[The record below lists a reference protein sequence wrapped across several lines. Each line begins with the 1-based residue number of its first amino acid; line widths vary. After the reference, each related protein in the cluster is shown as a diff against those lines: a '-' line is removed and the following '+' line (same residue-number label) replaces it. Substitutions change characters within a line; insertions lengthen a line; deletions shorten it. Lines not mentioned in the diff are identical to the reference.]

1 MDNPSAS
8 PVKPPTP
15 PPLPPF
21 ASFRQHERESPYLAK
36 LASAPDDWLS
46 RPVDPPKPYTYV
58 PIHYFFYGTL
68 TQPDLLKRI
77 LDLEQEPELRPGK
90 VIGYSLS
97 SWGQYKALVDG
108 RPGEEVLGYAFLVE
122 SAEQEFKLARYETS
136 AYELAPCMIFFA
148 DGKSPGQAQA
158 KTFMYAGDSGALKD
172 GRFDASL
179 WELQMGMR
187 LPPRWRR
194 QHGGEEESP

>member
-8 PVKPPTP
+8 PAKPPTP
-15 PPLPPF
+15 PTLSPLVSP
-21 ASFRQHERESPYLAK
+21 RQHERESPYLAK
-36 LASAPDDWLS
+36 LASAPDDWLC
-46 RPVDPPKPYTYV
+46 RPVDPPTPYTYE

-68 TQPDLLKRI
+68 AQPDLLKRI

-108 RPGEEVLGYAFLVE
+108 RPGEEVIGHGFLVE

-136 AYELAPCMIFFA
+136 AYELAPCMIFFT
-148 DGKSPGQAQA
+148 DGKSPEQAQA

-194 QHGGEEESP
+194 QHGGEEESS